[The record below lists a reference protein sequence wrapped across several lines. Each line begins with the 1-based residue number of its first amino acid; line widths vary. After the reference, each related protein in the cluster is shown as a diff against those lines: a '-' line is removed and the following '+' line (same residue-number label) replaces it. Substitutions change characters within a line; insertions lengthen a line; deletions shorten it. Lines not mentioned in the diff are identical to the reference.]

1 MTRVEMFYEKVKK
14 LSPEWLEE
22 MEERSAI
29 IEFDGQKT
37 RLEADIKAYRE
48 VEVRKLAIMEY
59 DGGLTRGEAERKA
72 VENES

>member
-1 MTRVEMFYEKVKK
+1 MTRVEIFYEKVKQ

-37 RLEADIKAYRE
+37 RLEADIKA
-48 VEVRKLAIMEY
+48 
-59 DGGLTRGEAERKA
+59 
-72 VENES
+72 